1 VNALAA
7 SGWALGAA
15 LGLSCLELRRRLEL
29 VARAEHEL
37 RGPLTAVVLGAE
49 ALARAVRS
57 ATPAEGRERRRLA
70 PEEGGAGTPAAVR
83 EPDQAVAAL
92 ESEVGRLRLSLE
104 DLRAARAGRRAAPR
118 PETLSLEEAVRASAE
133 SWAPPARIAGGE
145 VSLDW
150 RAGPVTLE
158 ADGRRLAQAL
168 GNVLA
173 NAVEHGDGR
182 VRVTGRRS
190 EVGVRVEV
198 RDGGPGFASTSAPDR
213 TAGHGRG
220 LAVAALAARE
230 AGGQL
235 RVESGA
241 DGATV
246 ALELPAVER

>member
-1 VNALAA
+1 V
-7 SGWALGAA
+7 
-15 LGLSCLELRRRLEL
+15 
-29 VARAEHEL
+29 
-37 RGPLTAVVLGAE
+37 
-49 ALARAVRS
+49 
-57 ATPAEGRERRRLA
+57 
-70 PEEGGAGTPAAVR
+70 
-83 EPDQAVAAL
+83 
-92 ESEVGRLRLSLE
+92 
-104 DLRAARAGRRAAPR
+104 
-118 PETLSLEEAVRASAE
+118 SAE
-133 SWAPPARIAGGE
+133 SWTAPARLAGGE

-213 TAGHGRG
+213 AAGHGRG

>member
-1 VNALAA
+1 MNALAA

-49 ALARAVRS
+49 ALARAVR
-57 ATPAEGRERRRLA
+57 T
-70 PEEGGAGTPAAVR
+70 AAVR

-118 PETLSLEEAVRASAE
+118 SEMLSLEEAVRASAE
-133 SWAPPARIAGGE
+133 SWAAPARIAGGE

-150 RAGPVTLE
+150 QAGPVTLE
-158 ADGRRLAQAL
+158 GDGRRLAQAL

-182 VRVTGRRS
+182 VRVSGRRS

-235 RVESGA
+235 RVESGT

>member
-49 ALARAVRS
+49 ALARAVRA
-57 ATPAEGRERRRLA
+57 ATPAEGRDRRRLA
-70 PEEGGAGTPAAVR
+70 PEEVGAGTPAAVR

-104 DLRAARAGRRAAPR
+104 DLRAARNGRRAAPR
-118 PETLSLEEAVRASAE
+118 SEMLSLEEAVRASAE
-133 SWAPPARIAGGE
+133 SWAAPAVRAGGE

-150 RAGPVTLE
+150 QAGPVTLE
-158 ADGRRLAQAL
+158 GDGRRLAQAL

-182 VRVTGRRS
+182 VRVSGRRS

-198 RDGGPGFASTSAPDR
+198 RDGGPGFASTPAPDR
-213 TAGHGRG
+213 AAGHGRG

-235 RVESGA
+235 RVESGT

-246 ALELPAVER
+246 ALDLPAVER